1 MKTKIYLRLKW
12 LLLCCFLLLSVN
24 MMAGG
29 TYWYK
34 VTATASPTGE
44 GKVYVSDQKTTPKS
58 GDYDDKKSKTASEY
72 SKGDAAS
79 KEFYLFAQPEEGYVF
94 DKWTKDEGTT
104 EVSKQKNTSTGI
116 LKSSVKD
123 QNNPAA
129 FGYIAHFVKAG
140 DAYVVS
146 ENEAVG
152 TASISKPS
160 NAIGDEVTLT
170 AYPDMFAGKFKAWTK
185 DGKVV
190 STDNPYTFTVTEDNK
205 GEYVATFDKIDMA
218 NTGFYCIVKN
228 VEHKRNLGLMGISDK
243 TVTSDDDHRFLK
255 NSIMLLESN
264 SDVMHAS
271 PAFVLKLTGTS
282 DGTGG
287 LNDANLESQG
297 MESKT
302 ISGQTF
308 TFSKLGDHFYIYG
321 SAGSVNAYMVDYAS
335 APTNEE
341 GLGKVYHPGLYNGA
355 NEDDASY
362 HWQVIPITRNSTDA
376 YFGAMPS
383 GQAKVGDKYYTTM
396 YTAFPYECLDGVK
409 AYTVDK
415 INADGTVHLKEI
427 TSGKVPSKAA
437 VVLACNSTKP
447 SENRLLPLLEEPAA
461 VEGDNLLK
469 GEIWLKDENKT
480 EDEYRTKFDASTMRV
495 LGNTTGT
502 FDNVNNSDVLESIGS
517 TGMLTYIKNN
527 TCYLDVSNVENPTAS
542 YTLTTEDAKE
552 PVKVKAIE
560 GYYRI
565 QNGYGITENNG
576 KSEDGHYVQVTD
588 AAWAAPNQTAAET
601 KTEPGSVIYL
611 KATPVSDNMLRVDN
625 LRSQGIEVVGGTAR
639 KDFMELYNSLGNM
652 TAEQRYEYL
661 RKAQQEGYIFTGR
674 ALLEAGIYAVANEL
688 VKGYEAPE
696 DVKTL
701 SSEFNKQIAD
711 ALDIDMYM
719 TRTQLTNGQEAWTLK
734 EHVLKFDKISDFV
747 TENMSRFKD
756 GFKAM
761 RKVWGTTTG
770 ETIEADEVQTLS
782 ELGYNIKDDATL
794 STGDYPVTLNADGS
808 CQTSYEAI
816 FTHPELLYY
825 WLKLNVWKMLKN
837 PDAYKDALHSMTGSD
852 YLYNAFREVGGHE
865 TVMRYIRRLHYDTD
879 YYLIDGYVSNGTE
892 GTEGDT
898 YTNLG
903 RFGFCNN
910 NTTSSAYP
918 AELSTAQDGG
928 KWVLK
933 QVTADDDNYF
943 GITASS
949 KFQGLDGHYY
959 STLCV
964 DFPIDVTKSSST
976 LHFYSV
982 DGNLGEA
989 ETREY
994 SDGQKWTYRF
1004 ITLNEITDVVP
1015 AGLPVIV
1022 ETESTEASSNR
1033 IVPVVSDKTY
1043 EGTTLLKGIF
1053 FNAGKSNASD
1063 SYGSAI
1069 ENIMENLFD
1078 YKYDNMA
1085 QALNHRYGISYD
1097 ATKQKIFT
1105 LQKNA
1110 ADSHNPMGFYHYTG
1124 TSLTHNKAFM
1134 VIDNSAVPA
1143 GAKIYLGYQGGTTT
1157 GIEDVNT
1164 DATQQHTDAIYDLQG
1179 RRVAKPM
1186 KGGIYIINGKKV
1198 LITK

>member
-29 TYWYK
+29 TDYYYK

-44 GKVYVSDQKTTPKS
+44 GKVYVSDKQETPTSDYKDEMSIEHKENSSQK
-58 GDYDDKKSKTASEY
+58 
-72 SKGDAAS
+72 AAS
-79 KEFYLFAQPEEGYVF
+79 KEFYLFAQPAEGYLF
-94 DKWTKDEGTT
+94 DKWTKDDGTT
-104 EVSKQKNTSTGI
+104 EVSKQKNTSTGS
-116 LKSSVKD
+116 LTSSAKD
-123 QNNPAA
+123 QNNPAT
-129 FGYIAHFVKAG
+129 FGYIAHFIKAG

-152 TASISKPS
+152 TASISKPT

-185 DGKVV
+185 DGQVV
-190 STDNPYTFTVTEDNK
+190 STDNPYTFTVTADNK
-205 GEYVATFDKIDMA
+205 GKYVATFDKIDMA
-218 NTGFYCIVKN
+218 NTGFYCIVRN
-228 VEHKRNLGLMGISDK
+228 VKFNRNLGLMGISDQN
-243 TVTSDDDHRFLK
+243 VSRANRYLK

-271 PAFVLKLTGTS
+271 PAFVLKITGTS

-287 LNDANLESQG
+287 LDDANLEAQG
-297 MESKT
+297 MKSKT
-302 ISGQTF
+302 ISGKTF
-308 TFSKLGDHFYIYG
+308 TFSNKGDHFYIQG
-321 SAGSVNAYMVDYAS
+321 SAGSLSTYMVDYAD
-335 APTNEE
+335 AKTTEE
-341 GLGKVYHPGLYNGA
+341 GLGEVNHPGLYNGA
-355 NEDDASY
+355 NENDGSY
-362 HWQVIPITRNSTDA
+362 HWQVIPITRNSADA

-383 GQAKVGDKYYTTM
+383 EQAKVGDKYYTTM

-415 INADGTVHLKEI
+415 INADGTAHLKEI
-427 TSGKVPSKAA
+427 TSGKVPSKTA
-437 VVLACNSTKP
+437 VVLACNGTKP
-447 SENRLLPLLEEPAA
+447 NENRLLPLLEEPAA

-469 GEIWLKDENKT
+469 GEIWLKNENETADK
-480 EDEYRTKFDASTMRV
+480 YRTKFDASKMRV
-495 LGNTTGT
+495 LGNTTGS
-502 FDNVNNSDVLESIGS
+502 FDNVNNSDVLEGGS
-517 TGMLTYIKNN
+517 KGTLTYIKNN
-527 TCYLDVSNVENPTAS
+527 TCYLDVSNVENPATS
-542 YTLTTEDAKE
+542 YTLTTKE
-552 PVKVKAIE
+552 PVKAIE

-588 AAWAAPNQTAAET
+588 AAWAAPNQTAAAT

-611 KATPVSDNMLRVDN
+611 KATPVSDDMLRVDN

-639 KDFMELYNSLGNM
+639 KDFMELYNSLGDM
-652 TAEQRYEYL
+652 TAEKRYGYL
-661 RKAQQEGYIFTGR
+661 REAQQEGYIFTGR

-688 VKGYEAPE
+688 VTGYQAPE

-701 SSEFNKQIAD
+701 SKEFNKQIAD

-734 EHVLKFDKISDFV
+734 EHVLNFDKISDFV
-747 TENMSRFKD
+747 KTNMSRFKP
-756 GFKAM
+756 GFDAM
-761 RKVWGTTTG
+761 RRVWGTTTG
-770 ETIEADEVQTLS
+770 ETIEADEVATLS
-782 ELGYNIKDDATL
+782 DLGYNIKDDKTL
-794 STGDYPVTLNADGS
+794 STGEYPVTLNADGT
-808 CQTSYEAI
+808 CQTTYEAI
-816 FTHPELLYY
+816 FTHPEFLYY
-825 WLKLNVWKMLKN
+825 WLKLNVWKMLNN
-837 PDAYKDALHSMTGSD
+837 PDNYKDALQRMTGSD
-852 YLYNAFREVGGHE
+852 YLYKAFKEMGGHD

-892 GTEGDT
+892 GKEGDK
-898 YTNLG
+898 YTPLG

-910 NTTSSAYP
+910 NTTSSYYP

-943 GITASS
+943 GVNASD

-964 DFPIDVTKSSST
+964 DFPIDVTKCSEG

-989 ETREY
+989 VTKDYGE
-994 SDGQKWTYRF
+994 GQKWTYRY

-1022 ETESTEASSNR
+1022 ETENTDASNNR

-1063 SYGSAI
+1063 GYGSVI

-1085 QALNHRYGISYD
+1085 DALNHRYGISYD
-1097 ATKQKIFT
+1097 ANTQKIFT

-1110 ADSHNPMGFYHYTG
+1110 KDTHNPMGFYHYTG
-1124 TSLTHNKAFM
+1124 TSLSHNKAFM
-1134 VIDNSAVPA
+1134 VIDNTAVPA
-1143 GAKIYLGYQGGTTT
+1143 GAKIFLGYQGGTTT

-1164 DATQQHTDAIYDLQG
+1164 DAAQQHADAIYDLQG
-1179 RRVAKPM
+1179 RRVDKPM

>member
-1 MKTKIYLRLKW
+1 MKTKIYLQFRW
-12 LLLCCFLLLSVN
+12 LLLCCFLLSGIN

-29 TYWYK
+29 TNYYYK

-44 GKVYVSDQKTTPKS
+44 GKVYVSETQTAPKS
-58 GDYDDKKSKTASEY
+58 AEYEDSKTITSYAES
-72 SKGDAAS
+72 SGQAAS
-79 KEFYLFAQPEEGYVF
+79 KEFYLFAQPADGYLF
-94 DKWTKDEGTT
+94 DKWTKDDGTT
-104 EVSKQKNTSTGI
+104 EVSRQKNTSTGT
-116 LKSSVKD
+116 LTSSSKEEKS
-123 QNNPAA
+123 PAE
-129 FGYIAHFVKAG
+129 FGYIAHFIKAG
-140 DAYVVS
+140 DAYVAS
-146 ENEAVG
+146 EDESIGTVG
-152 TASISKPS
+152 IS
-160 NAIGDEVTLT
+160 NATNAVGDEVTLT
-170 AYPDMFAGKFKAWTK
+170 AYPDMFSGTFKAWTK

-190 STDNPYTFTVTEDNK
+190 STDNPYTFTVTEENK
-205 GEYVATFDKIDMA
+205 GKYVATFGKKDMT
-218 NTGFYCIVKN
+218 TGFYCIVKN
-228 VEHKRNLGLMGISDK
+228 VGHNRNLGLMGISDK
-243 TVTSDDDHRFLK
+243 TVSSSDDHRKLK

-264 SDVMHAS
+264 SDVMHSS
-271 PAFVLKLTGTS
+271 PAFVLRITGTA
-282 DGTGG
+282 DGNGG
-287 LNDANLESQG
+287 LNNTNMSAQG
-297 MESKT
+297 MDSKS
-302 ISGQTF
+302 IANKAF
-308 TFSKLGDHFYIYG
+308 AFSKHGDHYYIYG
-321 SAGSVNAYMVDYAS
+321 KAGNYTAYMTDYNDAF
-335 APTNEE
+335 TQEE
-341 GLGKVYHPGLYNGA
+341 GLGKVCHPGLYNGA
-355 NEDDASY
+355 NENDNQY
-362 HWQVIPITRNSTDA
+362 HWQAIPITRNSTDA

-383 GQAKVGDKYYTTM
+383 EKAKVGDKYYTTM

-409 AYTVDK
+409 AYTVDY
-415 INADGTVHLKEI
+415 INADGSVHLKEI
-427 TSGKVPSKAA
+427 TSGKVPSKTA

-461 VEGDNLLK
+461 VEGNNLLK
-469 GEIWLKDENKT
+469 GEIWLKNENKK
-480 EDEYRTKFDASTMRV
+480 EDQYRTKFNASTMRV

-502 FDNVNNSDVLESIGS
+502 FDNVNNSDVLEGGT
-517 TGMLTYIKNN
+517 TGTLTYIKNN
-527 TCYLDVSNVENPTAS
+527 TCYLDVSNVENPVTS
-542 YTLTTEDAKE
+542 YRLTTKE
-552 PVKVKAIE
+552 PAKAID

-565 QNGYGITENNG
+565 QNGYGITENSG
-576 KSEDGHYVQVTD
+576 KNEDGHYVQVTD
-588 AAWAAPNQTAAET
+588 AAWAAPNQTAEQT

-611 KATPVSDNMLRVDN
+611 KATPVSDDMLRVDN

-639 KDFMELYNSLGNM
+639 KDFMDLYNNLGNM
-652 TAEQRYEYL
+652 TAEKRYEYL
-661 RKAQQEGYIFTGR
+661 RQAQQQGYIFTGR

-688 VKGYEAPE
+688 VKGYNAPE

-719 TRTQLTNGQEAWTLK
+719 TRTQLSNGQAAWTLK
-734 EHVLKFDKISDFV
+734 EHVLNFDKISDFV
-747 TENMSRFKD
+747 TKNMSRFKP
-756 GFKAM
+756 GFEAM
-761 RKVWGTTTG
+761 RRVWGTTTG
-770 ETIEADEVQTLS
+770 ETIESDEVNTLG
-782 ELGYNIKDDATL
+782 ELGYNIKDDKTL
-794 STGDYPVTLNADGS
+794 SSGEYPVKLNADGS
-808 CQTSYEAI
+808 CQTTYEAI

-825 WLKLNVWKMLKN
+825 WLKLNVWKMLN
-837 PDAYKDALHSMTGSD
+837 DPDKYKDALQSMTGSD
-852 YLYNAFREVGGHE
+852 YLYNAFKEVGSHE

-879 YYLIDGYVSNGTE
+879 YYLIDGYVSNGA
-892 GTEGDT
+892 EGDEGDK

-910 NTTSSAYP
+910 NSTLSAYP
-918 AELSTAQDGG
+918 AELSTAKDGG

-933 QVTADDDNYF
+933 EVTADDDSYF
-943 GITASS
+943 GIKASS

-964 DFPIDVTKSSST
+964 DFPIDVTKCSST

-1033 IVPVVSDKTY
+1033 IVPVVSNKTY

-1063 SYGSAI
+1063 SYGSVI

-1078 YKYDNMA
+1078 YKYDNMSD
-1085 QALNHRYGISYD
+1085 ALNHRYGISYD

-1110 ADSHNPMGFYHYTG
+1110 ADTHNPMGFYHYTG

-1143 GAKIYLGYQGGTTT
+1143 GAKIFLGYQGGTTT

>member
-29 TYWYK
+29 TDYWYK

-44 GKVYVSDQKTTPKS
+44 GKVYVSDEQEKPKS
-58 GDYDDKKSKTASEY
+58 NGYEDNKSITAPGS
-72 SKGDAAS
+72 STGQAAS
-79 KEFYLFAQPEEGYVF
+79 KEFYLFAQPAEGYLF
-94 DKWTKDEGTT
+94 DKWTKDDGTT
-104 EVSKQKNTSTGI
+104 EVSKQKNATTGTLTS
-116 LKSSVKD
+116 SSKD
-123 QNNPAA
+123 ENNPAT
-129 FGYIAHFVKAG
+129 FGYIAHFIKAG

-146 ENEAVG
+146 EDEAVG
-152 TASISKPS
+152 TAGISKPT
-160 NAIGDEVTLT
+160 NAIGEEVTLT

-205 GEYVATFDKIDMA
+205 GKYVATFDKIDMA
-218 NTGFYCIVKN
+218 KTGFYCIVRN
-228 VEHKRNLGLMGISDK
+228 VKFNRNLGLMGISDQ
-243 TVTSDDDHRFLK
+243 TVSSSNRYLK

-271 PAFVLKLTGTS
+271 PAFVLKLTGKS

-287 LNDANLESQG
+287 LEDANMAAQG
-297 MESKT
+297 KDSKSIAKKT
-302 ISGQTF
+302 Y
-308 TFSKLGDHFYIYG
+308 TFSKHGDHFYIYG
-321 SAGSVNAYMVDYAS
+321 SAGSSTAYMVDYAD
-335 APTNEE
+335 AFTQEE
-341 GLGKVYHPGLYNGA
+341 GVGKVNHPGLYGGA
-355 NEDDASY
+355 NEDDGSY

-383 GQAKVGDKYYTTM
+383 EQAKVGDKYYTTM
-396 YTAFPYECLDGVK
+396 YTAFPYECLDDVK
-409 AYTVDK
+409 AYTVDM

-427 TSGKVPSKAA
+427 TSGKVPSKTA

-447 SENRLLPLLEEPAA
+447 NKNRLLPLLEEPAA

-469 GEIWLKDENKT
+469 REIWLKNENKA
-480 EDEYRTKFDASTMRV
+480 EDEYRTKFDASKMRV
-495 LGNTTGT
+495 LGNTTGS
-502 FDNVNNSDVLESIGS
+502 FDNVNNSDVLEGGS
-517 TGMLTYIKNN
+517 TGTLTYIKNN
-527 TCYLDVSNVENPTAS
+527 TCYLDVSNVENPATS
-542 YTLTTEDAKE
+542 YKLSTKE
-552 PVKVKAIE
+552 PLAAID

-576 KSEDGHYVQVTD
+576 QSKDGHYVQVTD
-588 AAWAAPNQTAAET
+588 AAWAAPNQTAAAT

-611 KATPVSDNMLRVDN
+611 KATPVSDDMLRVEN

-639 KDFMELYNSLGNM
+639 KDFLELYNSLGKM
-652 TAEQRYEYL
+652 TTEQRYEYL

-696 DVKTL
+696 DVKDL

-719 TRTQLTNGQEAWTLK
+719 TRTQLSNGQEAWTLK
-734 EHVLKFDKISDFV
+734 EHVLNFDKISDFV
-747 TENMSRFKD
+747 TKNIDRFKE
-756 GFKAM
+756 GFTAM

-770 ETIEADEVQTLS
+770 ETIETEEVQTLS
-782 ELGYNIKDDATL
+782 ELGYNIKDDKTL
-794 STGDYPVTLNADGS
+794 SSGDYPVKLNDDGS

-825 WLKLNVWKMLKN
+825 WLKLNVWKMLNN
-837 PDAYKDALHSMTGSD
+837 PDNYKDALQSMTGSD
-852 YLYNAFREVGGHE
+852 YLYKAFKEMGGHD

-879 YYLIDGYVSNGTE
+879 YYLIDGYVSNGAE
-892 GTEGDT
+892 GNEGDK

-910 NTTSSAYP
+910 NTTSSYYP
-918 AELSTAQDGG
+918 AELSTAKDGG

-933 QVTADDDNYF
+933 QVTADDDSYF
-943 GITASS
+943 GIKASD

-964 DFPIDVTKSSST
+964 DFPIDVTKCSEG

-989 ETREY
+989 ETRNY
-994 SDGQKWTYRF
+994 SDGQKWTYRY

-1022 ETESTEASSNR
+1022 ETENTDASKNR
-1033 IVPVVSDKTY
+1033 IVPVVSNQTY

-1053 FNAGKSNASD
+1053 FNAGKSNADD
-1063 SYGSAI
+1063 SYGSVI

-1078 YKYDNMA
+1078 YQYNNMA
-1085 QALNHRYGISYD
+1085 DALNHRYGISYD
-1097 ATKQKIFT
+1097 ATSQKIFT

-1110 ADSHNPMGFYHYTG
+1110 NDTHNPMGFYHYTG
-1124 TSLTHNKAFM
+1124 TSLSHNKAFM
-1134 VIDNSAVPA
+1134 VIDNSAVSA
-1143 GAKIYLGYQGGTTT
+1143 GAKIYIGYQDGAAT
-1157 GIEDVNT
+1157 GIDNINV
-1164 DATQQHTDAIYDLQG
+1164 DATQPHTDAIYDLQG

-1186 KGGIYIINGKKV
+1186 QGGIYIINGKKV
-1198 LITK
+1198 VITK

>member
-1 MKTKIYLRLKW
+1 MKTKIYLQFRW
-12 LLLCCFLLLSVN
+12 LLLCCFLLLSAN

-29 TYWYK
+29 TDYYFK
-34 VTATASPTGE
+34 VTATASPKGD
-44 GKVYVSDQKTTPKS
+44 GKVYVSDSQTEPKS
-58 GDYDDKKSKTASEY
+58 SDYEDPKTFQTSEN
-72 SKGDAAS
+72 SEQKAAS
-79 KEFYLFAQPEEGYVF
+79 KEFYLFAKPAVGYVF
-94 DKWTKDEGTT
+94 DKWTKDDGTT
-104 EVSKQKNTSTGI
+104 EVSRQKNTSTGT
-116 LKSSVKD
+116 LTSSVTSKD
-123 QNNPAA
+123 SPAT
-129 FGYIAHFVKAG
+129 FGYIAHFIKAG
-140 DAYVVS
+140 DAYVAS
-146 ENEAVG
+146 EDESIGTVGINNATNAV
-152 TASISKPS
+152 
-160 NAIGDEVTLT
+160 GDEVTLT
-170 AYPDMFAGKFKAWTK
+170 AYPDMFSGTFKAWTK
-185 DGKVV
+185 DGKEV
-190 STDNPYTFTVTEDNK
+190 STENPYTFTVSDANK
-205 GEYVATFDKIDMA
+205 GKYVATFNKIDMA
-218 NTGFYCIVKN
+218 NTGFYCVVRN
-228 VEHKRNLGLMGISDK
+228 VGHNRNLGLMGISDK
-243 TVTSDDDHRFLK
+243 TVSRDNRYLK
-255 NSIMLLESN
+255 NSIMLLEPN

-271 PAFVLKLTGTS
+271 PAFVLRITGTA
-282 DGTGG
+282 DGNGG
-287 LNDANLESQG
+287 LDDTNMSAQG
-297 MESKT
+297 MDSKSIANKT
-302 ISGQTF
+302 Y
-308 TFSKLGDHFYIYG
+308 TFSKHGDHYYIKG
-321 SAGSVNAYMVDYAS
+321 SLGYSNAYMTDNAD
-335 APTNEE
+335 AFTTEE
-341 GLGKVYHPGLYNGA
+341 GLGKVYHPSLYNGA
-355 NEDDASY
+355 NENDNQF
-362 HWQVIPITRNSTDA
+362 HWQVIPIMRNSTDA

-383 GQAKVGDKYYTTM
+383 EKAKVGDKYYTTM

-409 AYTVDK
+409 AYTVDN
-415 INADGTVHLKEI
+415 INADGSVHLKEI
-427 TSGKVPSKAA
+427 TSGKVPSKTA

-461 VEGDNLLK
+461 VEGNNLLK
-469 GEIWLKDENKT
+469 GEIWLKDESKK
-480 EDEYRTKFDASTMRV
+480 EDEYRTKFNASTMRV

-502 FDNVNNSDVLESIGS
+502 FDNVNNSGVLEGTGS
-517 TGMLTYIKNN
+517 TGTLTYIKNN
-527 TCYLDVSNVENPTAS
+527 TCYLDVSNVENPVAS
-542 YTLTTEDAKE
+542 YTLSTKE
-552 PVKVKAIE
+552 PVKAID

-565 QNGYGITENNG
+565 QNGYGITENSDKN
-576 KSEDGHYVQVTD
+576 EDGHYVQVTD

-611 KATPVSDNMLRVDN
+611 KATPVSGDMLRVDN

-639 KDFMELYNSLGNM
+639 KDFLTLYNNLGNM
-652 TAEQRYEYL
+652 TAEKRYEYL
-661 RKAQQEGYIFTGR
+661 RQALQQGYIFTGR

-688 VKGYEAPE
+688 VTGYQAPD

-701 SSEFNKQIAD
+701 SSEFNKKIAD

-747 TENMSRFKD
+747 KTNMSRFKE
-756 GFKAM
+756 GFSAM
-761 RKVWGTTTG
+761 RRVWGTTTG
-770 ETIEADEVQTLS
+770 ETIEADEVKTLG
-782 ELGYNIKDDATL
+782 ELGYNIQDDKTL
-794 STGDYPVTLNADGS
+794 STGEYPVTLNADGS

-825 WLKLNVWKMLKN
+825 WLKLNVWKMLNN
-837 PDAYKDALHSMTGSD
+837 PDKYKDALKGMTGSD

-865 TVMRYIRRLHYDTD
+865 TVMRYIRRVHYDTD

-892 GTEGDT
+892 GTEGET

-918 AELSTAQDGG
+918 AELYTAKDGG

-933 QVTADDDNYF
+933 EVTADDDSYF
-943 GITASS
+943 GIKANS

-964 DFPIDVTKSSST
+964 DFPIDVTKCSEG

-1004 ITLNEITDVVP
+1004 ITLNEITDIVP

-1022 ETESTEASSNR
+1022 ETENTDADKNR

-1063 SYGSAI
+1063 GYGSAI

-1078 YKYDNMA
+1078 YTYDNMSD
-1085 QALNHRYGISYD
+1085 ALNHRYGISYD

-1110 ADSHNPMGFYHYTG
+1110 ADTHNPMGFYRYTG
-1124 TSLTHNKAFM
+1124 KSLTHNKAFM

-1143 GAKIYLGYQGGTTT
+1143 GAKIFLGYQGGTTT

-1164 DATQQHTDAIYDLQG
+1164 DAIQQHTDAIYDLQG

>member
-1 MKTKIYLRLKW
+1 MKTKIYLRFKW

-24 MMAGG
+24 MMANG
-29 TYWYK
+29 TDYYYK

-44 GKVYVSDQKTTPKS
+44 GKVYVSDKQERPASDK
-58 GDYDDKKSKTASEY
+58 YADDGISTASEY
-72 SKGDAAS
+72 STGKAAS
-79 KEFYLFAQPEEGYVF
+79 KEFYLYAQPADGYLF
-94 DKWTKDEGTT
+94 DKWTKDDGTT
-104 EVSKQKNTSTGI
+104 EVSKQKNTSTGA
-116 LKSSVKD
+116 LTSTAKE

-129 FGYIAHFVKAG
+129 FDYIAHFIKAG

-152 TASISKPS
+152 TAGISKPT
-160 NAIGDEVTLT
+160 NAIGDELTLT

-190 STDNPYTFTVTEDNK
+190 STANPYTFTVTADNK
-205 GEYVATFDKIDMA
+205 GKYVATFDKIDMA
-218 NTGFYCIVKN
+218 NTGFYCIVRN
-228 VEHKRNLGLMGISDK
+228 VGHNRNLGLMGISDN
-243 TVTSDDDHRFLK
+243 TVSSSNRYLTK
-255 NSIMLLESN
+255 SIMLLESY

-271 PAFVLKLTGTS
+271 PAFVLKITGTS

-287 LNDANLESQG
+287 LKDANLEAQG
-297 MESKT
+297 MESKK

-308 TFSKLGDHFYIYG
+308 TFSNKGDHFYIQG
-321 SAGSVNAYMVDYAS
+321 SAGSLSTYMVDFGD
-335 APTNEE
+335 TKTKEE
-341 GLGKVYHPGLYNGA
+341 GLGEVNHPGLYNGA
-355 NEDDASY
+355 NENDTSY

-376 YFGAMPS
+376 YFGAMPK
-383 GQAKVGDKYYTTM
+383 AKVGDKYYTTM

-427 TSGKVPSKAA
+427 TSGKVPSKTA

-447 SENRLLPLLEEPAA
+447 NENRLLPLLEEPAK
-461 VEGDNLLK
+461 VEGTNLLT

-480 EDEYRTKFDASTMRV
+480 EDKYRTKFDASTMRV
-495 LGNTTGT
+495 LGNTTGS
-502 FDNVNNSDVLESIGS
+502 FDNVNNSD
-517 TGMLTYIKNN
+517 LTYIKNN
-527 TCYLDVSNVENPTAS
+527 TCYLDVSNVENPATS
-542 YTLTTEDAKE
+542 YTLTTKE
-552 PVKVKAIE
+552 PVKAIE

-576 KSEDGHYVQVTD
+576 KNEDGHYVQVTD

-611 KATPVSDNMLRVDN
+611 KATPVSDDVLRVDN

-639 KDFMELYNSLGNM
+639 KDFLTLYNNLGNM
-652 TAEQRYEYL
+652 TAEKRYDYL
-661 RKAQQEGYIFTGR
+661 RQAQQQGYIFTGR

-688 VKGYEAPE
+688 VTGYQAPE

-701 SSEFNKQIAD
+701 SKEFNKQIAD

-734 EHVLKFDKISDFV
+734 EHVLNFDKISDFV
-747 TENMSRFKD
+747 KTNMSRFKP
-756 GFKAM
+756 GFDAM
-761 RKVWGTTTG
+761 RRVWGTTTG
-770 ETIEADEVQTLS
+770 ETIEADEVATLS
-782 ELGYNIKDDATL
+782 DLGYNIKDDKTL
-794 STGDYPVTLNADGS
+794 STGEYPVTLNADGT
-808 CQTSYEAI
+808 CQTTYEAI
-816 FTHPELLYY
+816 FTHPEFLYY
-825 WLKLNVWKMLKN
+825 WLKLNVWKMLNDPEK
-837 PDAYKDALHSMTGSD
+837 YKDALHRMTGSD
-852 YLYNAFREVGGHE
+852 YLYNAFSEVGSHE

-879 YYLIDGYVSNGTE
+879 YYLIDGYVSNGA
-892 GTEGDT
+892 EGDEGDK

-910 NTTSSAYP
+910 NSTLSAYP
-918 AELSTAQDGG
+918 AELSTAKDGG

-943 GITASS
+943 GITASN

-964 DFPIDVTKSSST
+964 DFPIDVTKCSQG

-1022 ETESTEASSNR
+1022 ETESTEASKNR
-1033 IVPVVSDKTY
+1033 IVPVVSDKTF

-1063 SYGSAI
+1063 SYGSVI

-1078 YKYDNMA
+1078 YKCDNMSD
-1085 QALNHRYGISYD
+1085 ALNHRYGISYN
-1097 ATKQKIFT
+1097 ATSQKIFT

-1110 ADSHNPMGFYHYTG
+1110 KDTHNPMGFYPYTG
-1124 TSLTHNKAFM
+1124 KSLSHNKAFM
-1134 VIDNSAVPA
+1134 VIDNTAVPA
-1143 GAKIYLGYQGGTTT
+1143 GAKIFLGYQGGTTT

-1164 DATQQHTDAIYDLQG
+1164 DAAQQHADAIYDLQG
-1179 RRVAKPM
+1179 RRVDKPM